1 MGTVV
6 YVAVYVP
13 LLAPILAAG
22 SARWLATRLDPKLA
36 TWLLTAAAVVLAAAS
51 GAALTVLAASAVGQL
66 PWLAELGHWSAAVLR
81 SNAPASLYLS
91 LSAGL
96 ALTAALAA
104 GVAVL
109 RRRIAAI
116 LAAAHTARCLPG
128 ADQTV
133 VLDDPAPDAYA
144 VPGWLGRI
152 VVSTGMIDA
161 LDARER
167 RVLVAHERAH
177 LECGHHLFVAL
188 ADLAAAT
195 NPLLR
200 PVAAAVRYSTE
211 RWADEHAAVVTGD
224 RALTARTIGKAAL
237 LTHSHSHS
245 EPSRHRAVAL
255 AITGQWRDRRDRGRS
270 TWFRPRRVGPV
281 PRRVAALLAP
291 PIRHRPLLLGLTF
304 ALVLVTSVASL
315 ESAHDLHA
323 VFELAHTSSD

>member
-1 MGTVV
+1 MRTVV
-6 YVAVYVP
+6 YVAIYVP

-51 GAALTVLAASAVGQL
+51 GAALTVLAAGAIGQL

-91 LSAGL
+91 VSAAV
-96 ALTAALAA
+96 ALTAALVA
-104 GVAVL
+104 GTAVL
-109 RRRIAAI
+109 RRRIVAI
-116 LAAAHTARCLPG
+116 LAAARTARCLPG
-128 ADQTV
+128 VDQTV

-144 VPGWLGRI
+144 VPGWPGRI
-152 VVSTGMIDA
+152 VVSTGM
-161 LDARER
+161 LDGLDVRER

-177 LECGHHLFVAL
+177 LEHGHHLFVAL

-211 RWADEHAAVVTGD
+211 RWADEHAAAATGD

-237 LTHSHSHS
+237 LTHAHPESR
-245 EPSRHRAVAL
+245 RHRAVAL
-255 AITGQWRDRRDRGRS
+255 AITGQWRDRGRPMLSGPRGI
-270 TWFRPRRVGPV
+270 GPV

-291 PIRHRPLLLGLTF
+291 PARHRPLLLGL
-304 ALVLVTSVASL
+304 ALAIVLVASVASL

-323 VFELAHTSSD
+323 LFELAQTSAD

>member
-1 MGTVV
+1 
-6 YVAVYVP
+6 
-13 LLAPILAAG
+13 
-22 SARWLATRLDPKLA
+22 
-36 TWLLTAAAVVLAAAS
+36 
-51 GAALTVLAASAVGQL
+51 
-66 PWLAELGHWSAAVLR
+66 
-81 SNAPASLYLS
+81 

-96 ALTAALAA
+96 VLAAALAA
-104 GVAVL
+104 GIAVL

-144 VPGWLGRI
+144 VPGWPGRI

-161 LDARER
+161 LDTRER

-211 RWADEHAAVVTGD
+211 RWADEHAAAVTGD

-237 LTHSHSHS
+237 LAHAHSR
-245 EPSRHRAVAL
+245 PRRHRAVAL
-255 AITGQWRDRRDRGRS
+255 AITGQWRDRRDGGRS
-270 TWFRPRRVGPV
+270 TRSGPRGVGPV

-291 PIRHRPLLLGLTF
+291 PVRHRPLLLGL
-304 ALVLVTSVASL
+304 ALAIVLVTSVASL